1 MIRRLLLSVALA
13 LLVLLPLDASA
24 QPKPPSPSAP
34 PPSQVLGDGLNL
46 DKLVVIGVGVLVGV
60 VAAEAIGGADAVQ
73 LLAGLAG
80 GYLGAWWYES
90 GDRVRIGVRQ
100 PTATSAVWSGGK
112 LALAQ

>member
-13 LLVLLPLDASA
+13 LLILLPLDASA
-24 QPKPPSPSAP
+24 QPKPPAAP
-34 PPSQVLGDGLNL
+34 APSQVLGDGLNL
-46 DKLVVIGVGVLVGV
+46 DKIVVIGVGVLVGV
-60 VAAEAIGGADAVQ
+60 IAAEAIGGADAVQ

-100 PTATSAVWSGGK
+100 PTATSALWSGGE
-112 LALAQ
+112 LAVAQ